1 MLKKSVRLAAISA
14 VPMLLSGC
22 GFITSADS
30 LLSPPMLSEEQ
41 SAVYEA
47 LTDSVGQVS
56 PVYPMS
62 GENRSAYIFTDLDG
76 DGIDEAAVF
85 YRPSDNDNSI
95 RFNVLDNSDG
105 QWRSVYDHA
114 GTGVSLESASVAAIG
129 GGTYIIAGY
138 NLMSAGDRVLQ
149 VYSFADGVINTEY
162 SESYDDYYVTDLTG
176 DSSAD
181 LVIVNKNTE
190 THGAYVSLVDRKGG
204 KLGCADTAALSAS
217 AVDFQS
223 VVQGMLDSNTAALFI
238 DEVNSGGTV
247 STEIV
252 YCVGGKLRNPAQVE
266 GSSVSADTVRPAGY
280 SCADI
285 DGDGITEIPVTE
297 LLPGYENEAEKMYLT
312 RWNVFENY
320 EIKRKYSGWYSR
332 NGGWC
337 MMFPVRWDG
346 LITVRRDSSSDSAV
360 FCRYNAS
367 LSASPQLMAIKAVS
381 SRDSADYISDGWQLI
396 TSSGDTDYIVKLSED
411 STESLV
417 LTLTE
422 VKNNFFV
429 MP

>member
-1 MLKKSVRLAAISA
+1 M
-14 VPMLLSGC
+14 
-22 GFITSADS
+22 
-30 LLSPPMLSEEQ
+30 
-41 SAVYEA
+41 
-47 LTDSVGQVS
+47 
-56 PVYPMS
+56 
-62 GENRSAYIFTDLDG
+62 
-76 DGIDEAAVF
+76 
-85 YRPSDNDNSI
+85 
-95 RFNVLDNSDG
+95 
-105 QWRSVYDHA
+105 
-114 GTGVSLESASVAAIG
+114 
-129 GGTYIIAGY
+129 
-138 NLMSAGDRVLQ
+138 
-149 VYSFADGVINTEY
+149 
-162 SESYDDYYVTDLTG
+162 
-176 DSSAD
+176 
-181 LVIVNKNTE
+181 
-190 THGAYVSLVDRKGG
+190 
-204 KLGCADTAALSAS
+204 
-217 AVDFQS
+217 
-223 VVQGMLDSNTAALFI
+223 
-238 DEVNSGGTV
+238 
-247 STEIV
+247 
-252 YCVGGKLRNPAQVE
+252 GGKLRNPAQVE

-332 NGGWC
+332 SGGWC

-367 LSASPQLMAIKAVS
+367 LSASPQLMEIKAVS